1 MTLLPDWKRIAKKA
15 WSLRL
20 MAVASFF
27 AGCEAILPFVDDVL
41 APRPLAIVAFVVVV
55 GAMITRLMVQKGMDK

>member
-1 MTLLPDWKRIAKKA
+1 MLLPDWKRVAKKA

-20 MAVASFF
+20 MAVAAFF

>member
-1 MTLLPDWKRIAKKA
+1 MTLLPDWKRILKKA

-20 MAVASFF
+20 MVVAAFF
-27 AGCEAILPFVDDVL
+27 TGCEAILPFVDDVL